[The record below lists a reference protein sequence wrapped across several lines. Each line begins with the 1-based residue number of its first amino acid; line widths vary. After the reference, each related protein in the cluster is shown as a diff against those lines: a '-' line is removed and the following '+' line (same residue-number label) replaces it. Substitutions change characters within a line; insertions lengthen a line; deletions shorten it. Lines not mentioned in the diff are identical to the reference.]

1 MNEYEDQHRNLVKRR
16 DEQFEEIKILRKGNM
31 NMHKEHNRLQLIIKE
46 SYKQEEMNQEKLTK
60 TVGEKDKI
68 IEELNVNLKHL
79 DDKIIKK
86 EEQITA
92 MRKTIENQE
101 LEISKYDENF
111 KEISSE
117 SKALI
122 QALAK
127 ELGEENGEATTMHDS
142 HVDGAIVSVLKSR
155 RCSLQDDF
163 KSFSKHVL
171 TPVWTEEGKEME
183 LCSQTTDLSIN
194 KLQNQLQDNFHRITS
209 EYKET
214 LSHVQQTEN
223 NIENI
228 QHRTIELETTLL
240 GSQNEKSKRKKD
252 VDLER
257 QFQEL
262 KQKHNET
269 MKENSIIKED
279 LIKWTN
285 ECDRI
290 TTEHTKLKVQYED
303 RIKELYEEKEEANL
317 KLQNLKIDIKK
328 RLEISYREKTV
339 LEKQM
344 ENLKEKYPNTGSK
357 NCKKIAEIH
366 SQDIHTLTKKDD
378 IALVTA
384 ENTSEQKERTN
395 ELLTSWGKEKKQ
407 LIEKTKALKNQ
418 LSEQGKLIGCLV
430 EEGLNLQKETRYA
443 NKDLETENATSW
455 FPEKNMELL
464 SSNM

>member
-1 MNEYEDQHRNLVKRR
+1 MQQVR

-46 SYKQEEMNQEKLTK
+46 SYKQEEMNKEKLKK

-68 IEELNVNLKHL
+68 IEELNVNLKHI

-92 MRKTIENQE
+92 MRKTIQNQE

-111 KEISSE
+111 KEISRE

-127 ELGEENGEATTMHDS
+127 ELGEENGEAAMHDS
-142 HVDGAIVSVLKSR
+142 HVEDGVGIVSVLKSR

-171 TPVWTEEGKEME
+171 TPVWTEEKEKE
-183 LCSQTTDLSIN
+183 LCSQTTDLSID
-194 KLQNQLQDNFHRITS
+194 KLQNQLQDNFHQITS
-209 EYKET
+209 EHKET
-214 LSHVQQTEN
+214 LSHVQQTEK

-240 GSQNEKSKRKKD
+240 GNQNEKSKRKKD
-252 VDLER
+252 VHLER

-279 LIKWTN
+279 LIKWMN

-290 TTEHTKLKVQYED
+290 TTEHTKLKAQYED
-303 RIKELYEEKEEANL
+303 RINELYEEKEEANL
-317 KLQNLKIDIKK
+317 KLQDLKTDIKQ

-339 LEKQM
+339 LEKQL
-344 ENLKEKYPNTGSK
+344 ENLKEKYLNTGSK
-357 NCKKIAEIH
+357 NCRKNAEIH

-378 IALVTA
+378 TALVTA

-430 EEGLNLQKETRYA
+430 EEGQNLQKETR
-443 NKDLETENATSW
+443 TENATSW

-464 SSNM
+464 PSNT

>member
-317 KLQNLKIDIKK
+317 KLI
-328 RLEISYREKTV
+328 
-339 LEKQM
+339 
-344 ENLKEKYPNTGSK
+344 
-357 NCKKIAEIH
+357 
-366 SQDIHTLTKKDD
+366 
-378 IALVTA
+378 
-384 ENTSEQKERTN
+384 
-395 ELLTSWGKEKKQ
+395 
-407 LIEKTKALKNQ
+407 
-418 LSEQGKLIGCLV
+418 
-430 EEGLNLQKETRYA
+430 
-443 NKDLETENATSW
+443 
-455 FPEKNMELL
+455 
-464 SSNM
+464 